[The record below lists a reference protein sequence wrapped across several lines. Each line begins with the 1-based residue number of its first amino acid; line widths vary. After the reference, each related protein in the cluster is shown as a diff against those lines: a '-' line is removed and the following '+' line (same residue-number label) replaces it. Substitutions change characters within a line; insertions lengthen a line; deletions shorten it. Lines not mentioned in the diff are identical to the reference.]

1 MGVGYDGIARIFEM
15 PALSASADLILFL
28 VALGLVKILAT
39 SFTVGS
45 GGSGGIFA
53 PSLYIGFVFGVA
65 FGLLAEAALPGL
77 EAASPTVYGLL
88 GMAALFAGA
97 ARAPLTCIVMIPEM
111 ASSYGRLPPIIIACV
126 LSYATAQILM
136 RGESIYSIKLGKKG
150 IFIDQPQPVLKGISV
165 GEAMAREVVAVG
177 PEMPLRELRDLV
189 IRTNHTGFPVVKDE
203 NLVGI
208 VTFDDLRRVPIGE
221 EGKTIGD
228 VSTIEVVT
236 VRPDQSAKYAMDL
249 MYQHKI
255 GRLPVVRSDDPKRLE
270 GIITRTDVIRAYE
283 AEAERR

>member
-1 MGVGYDGIARIFEM
+1 M
-15 PALSASADLILFL
+15 
-28 VALGLVKILAT
+28 
-39 SFTVGS
+39 
-45 GGSGGIFA
+45 
-53 PSLYIGFVFGVA
+53 
-65 FGLLAEAALPGL
+65 
-77 EAASPTVYGLL
+77 
-88 GMAALFAGA
+88 
-97 ARAPLTCIVMIPEM
+97 
-111 ASSYGRLPPIIIACV
+111 
-126 LSYATAQILM
+126 
-136 RGESIYSIKLGKKG
+136 
-150 IFIDQPQPVLKGISV
+150 
-165 GEAMAREVVAVG
+165 
-177 PEMPLRELRDLV
+177 
-189 IRTNHTGFPVVKDE
+189 VKDE